1 MRQKFANF
9 HTLECGKIKHALLI
23 CKKNREI
30 DLHHFIPRNLIPQKF
45 WLSTRKNYKLLQKLP
60 WLKVGLNWILLNKTV
75 VKGSLDKKN
84 RCIWWCHVKIVS
96 QYSILHSV
104 VFFGW
109 SNQVATYLLICRH
122 HLCQYFRCIYKIQ
135 HVGYNGNR
143 CKYLIL
149 NHFWKS
155 IWFWKLRVL
164 GFQGFT
170 KYQLDLSI

>member
-1 MRQKFANF
+1 MS
-9 HTLECGKIKHALLI
+9 GKIKHALLI
-23 CKKNREI
+23 CEKNSWNWFTPFYTEKFDFTEI
-30 DLHHFIPRNLIPQKF
+30 LT
-45 WLSTRKNYKLLQKLP
+45 TRKNYKLLQKLP

-164 GFQGFT
+164 FRV
-170 KYQLDLSI
+170 SRI